1 MKKIYK
7 IALLSSLSTMFV
19 ACTAN
24 FEEINYDHFG
34 PGTGDVLA
42 DDYAL
47 GSAMNNLAGC
57 VVSPDVN
64 TTQFTDCLLGGTTG
78 GYFADSQNSWSN
90 TISNYNPTD
99 DWTRVFLKSDK
110 VIPVLYTNYNS
121 IKAISEQTGNP
132 VPLAIAKIIKV
143 AAMHRITD
151 TYGAIPYSKIG
162 EDGAITTPYDS
173 QEEIYNRFFEE
184 LNAAIE
190 DLAANENE
198 ALVAS
203 ADYVYSGNL
212 KNWIKFANSLKLRLA
227 MRIVYANPDKAQ
239 KMAEEAASHP
249 GGLISSNSEN
259 AAWNYFGSSSNP
271 MYTAVKYN
279 TPAHE
284 DGKVCPSG
292 GDSHV
297 AADIIC
303 YMNGYEDPRRAKYFT
318 ESEWPSE
325 DNKYVGLRRGI
336 VIPSLKNIGH
346 KYSGINIQPNS
357 PLMWMNAAEVSFLC
371 AEATGVFNFN
381 MGGES
386 AATFYNEGI
395 RLSFEQWGAEGADKY
410 IKNNSLRPNNY
421 TDPNQGVNSYG
432 GTLSNVTIQWE
443 DDATPEIKQE
453 RIIIQKWIANWTIGH
468 EAWSDH
474 RRTGYPKFIPATSEG
489 NKSGGIVDDGGARRM
504 PYPRDEYVNNKAN
517 INDAVSK
524 YLKGADNMGQ
534 HVWWDCKNVN

>member
-1 MKKIYK
+1 MRKIYK
-7 IALLSSLSTMFV
+7 TVLLSSLSVFFT
-19 ACTAN
+19 ACTSN
-24 FEEINYDHFG
+24 FEKINYDHFG

-57 VVSPDVN
+57 VISPDVN
-64 TTQFTDCLLGGTTG
+64 TTQFTDCLLGCSTG
-78 GYFADSQNSWSN
+78 GYFADAQDGFKN

-162 EDGAITTPYDS
+162 EGGAITTPYDS
-173 QEEIYNRFFEE
+173 QEEIYNKFFEE
-184 LNAAIE
+184 LNEAIA
-190 DLAANENE
+190 DLTANENE
-198 ALVAS
+198 ALVAT
-203 ADYVYSGNL
+203 ADYIYSGNL

-227 MRIVYANPDKAQ
+227 MRIVYANPGKAQ
-239 KMAEEAASHP
+239 AMAEEASSHP
-249 GGLISSNSEN
+249 GGLITKNDEN

-279 TPAHE
+279 TPAHD

-292 GDSHV
+292 GDSHA

-303 YMNGYEDPRRAKYFT
+303 YMNGYNDPRRSKYFT
-318 ESEWPSE
+318 ESEWPN
-325 DNKYVGLRRGI
+325 NKFVGLRRGI
-336 VIPSLKNIGH
+336 IIPSLKEIGH
-346 KYSGINIQPNS
+346 KYSGINILPNA

-371 AEATGVFNFN
+371 AEAVGVFNFN
-381 MGGES
+381 MGGKS
-386 AATFYNEGI
+386 AENFYNEGI
-395 RLSFEQWGAEGADKY
+395 RLSFEQWGVDGAETYMKNSTLIPTSY
-410 IKNNSLRPNNY
+410 I
-421 TDPNQGVNSYG
+421 DPDQGKNSYG
-432 GTLSNVTIQWE
+432 GTLSHVTVKWN
-443 DDATPEIKQE
+443 DSDAPETKQE
-453 RIIIQKWIANWTIGH
+453 RIMIQKWIANWMVGH

-474 RRTGYPKFIPATSEG
+474 RRTGFPKFIPATTEG
-489 NKSGGIVDDGGARRM
+489 NKSGGVVDDEGARRM
-504 PYPRDEYVNNKAN
+504 PYPRDEYVNNAAN
-517 INDAVSK
+517 INDAVAK
-524 YLKGADNMGQ
+524 YLNGVDNMGQ
-534 HVWWDCKNVN
+534 RVWWDCKNAN